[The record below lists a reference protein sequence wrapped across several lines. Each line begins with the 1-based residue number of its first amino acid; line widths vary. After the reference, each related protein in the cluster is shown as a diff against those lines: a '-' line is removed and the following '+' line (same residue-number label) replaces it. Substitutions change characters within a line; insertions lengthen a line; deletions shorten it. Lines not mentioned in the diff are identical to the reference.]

1 MGIGNT
7 DPGHHSSLR
16 FQSNLTM
23 RKARTTTSR
32 KNPSTKQESTMPATT
47 STADLSRASGSA
59 STKDIEVQLQQL
71 REDISA
77 LAKTVAAVG
86 NEKASEVKGKAK
98 RAAAD
103 ATDASYQMVEAAKD
117 QAISLERDL
126 ERQIRANPIQSVA
139 IAAGVGFVF
148 ALLSRR

>member
-1 MGIGNT
+1 
-7 DPGHHSSLR
+7 
-16 FQSNLTM
+16 
-23 RKARTTTSR
+23 
-32 KNPSTKQESTMPATT
+32 MPATSSTTEFSPAGTRT
-47 STADLSRASGSA
+47 SAA

-71 REDISA
+71 REDISS

-86 NEKASEVKGKAK
+86 NVKATEVKGKAK

-103 ATDASYQMVEAAKD
+103 ATDASYQIVEAAKD

>member
-1 MGIGNT
+1 LLVRNN
-7 DPGHHSSLR
+7 
-16 FQSNLTM
+16 QSTN
-23 RKARTTTSR
+23 
-32 KNPSTKQESTMPATT
+32 QEIAMPATS
-47 STADLSRASGSA
+47 STTEFSRTGAGSSSA

-71 REDISA
+71 REDISS

-86 NEKASEVKGKAK
+86 NVKATEVKGKAR

-126 ERQIRANPIQSVA
+126 ERQIRAKPIQSVA

>member
-1 MGIGNT
+1 
-7 DPGHHSSLR
+7 
-16 FQSNLTM
+16 
-23 RKARTTTSR
+23 
-32 KNPSTKQESTMPATT
+32 MPATS
-47 STADLSRASGSA
+47 STTEFSRTGNGSSSA

-86 NEKASEVKGKAK
+86 NEKATEVKGKAK

-103 ATDASYQMVEAAKD
+103 ATDASYQMVEAAKS
-117 QAISLERDL
+117 QAVSLERDL

-139 IAAGVGFVF
+139 IAAGAGFLF